1 MISSMQIYWLSRL
14 SFISNFFTFLTVVLT
29 AAAIITTVTKIVF
42 YVCDNEDD
50 ETVRMGRVW
59 KWVLIAWLVSILG
72 AAFIPDSK
80 DVAAIYVVPKIA
92 NSETVQELGDKTK
105 TLAIE
110 WLEELRPKQKKIL
123 KENKEN
129 KE

>member
-14 SFISNFFTFLTVVLT
+14 SFISNFFTFLSVFLT
-29 AAAIITTVTKIVF
+29 ATMIVATVAKIAF
-42 YVCDNEDD
+42 YLDDD
-50 ETVRMGRVW
+50 ENDVTVRMGRVW
-59 KWVLIAWLVSILG
+59 KWLLIAWLVSIVG

-80 DVAAIYVVPKIA
+80 DVAAMYVVPKIA

-110 WLEELRPKQKKIL
+110 WLEELRPKQIKK
-123 KENKEN
+123 ED
-129 KE
+129 